1 MSSRKNIMKNKFDK
15 DGNPSIGTVVYV
27 DSESV
32 LAQLTTENFD
42 SVRVGAMVGIY
53 THFGGVY
60 IIGTVSKI
68 TSQFDESEDN
78 DKILSNQFKLNIVG
92 TFYEK
97 IGERN
102 NILQRGVSI
111 YPRLND
117 VVFAFSQKNL
127 TLLMTSSSSN
137 VSIEKQLDIG
147 SFSINNTSRAVL
159 DGNKFFQKHAAIV
172 GSTGSGKSWT
182 VATLLEKASKLNYD
196 NIIVFD
202 IHGEYY
208 PLTEGK
214 EKIAD
219 KLSLGRDSN
228 FQLPY
233 WLLNRSELLSMF
245 VDHGDNDAPNQISR
259 FTKHILDLKKQS
271 INCFEGNDITVDSPI
286 PFNIKT
292 VVELLKKDDE
302 ETIQAS
308 GSGTRTKKGIW
319 NGKLTRFISRLETK
333 MNDARYGFMFN
344 PKAATMESSWLLEF
358 YSSLLSNNSEKKGI
372 KIIDLSEVPS
382 DILPT
387 VTGTLARLLFDFQ
400 SWTLSSDRTPIA
412 ILADEAHLY
421 IPQNG
426 NSSEK
431 QAARNFERIAKEGR
445 KYGMSLVIVSQRPSE
460 VNATVLSQASN
471 FVVLRLNNESDKN
484 RIKNLLPD
492 NMNDA
497 LSQLPLL
504 ELGEAIIIG
513 DSIILPNKIRIDTP
527 TLKPDSN
534 TIAFWDD
541 WETKELTNDHL
552 SRTIKNILSQS
563 FLP

>member
-1 MSSRKNIMKNKFDK
+1 MSSRKDIMTNKFDK
-15 DGNPSIGTVVYV
+15 EGNTSIGKVVYV
-27 DSESV
+27 DSENV

-42 SVRVGAMVGIY
+42 SVHVGAMVGIY
-53 THFGGVY
+53 TSFGGVY

-78 DKILSNQFKLNIVG
+78 DKISSNQFKLNIVG

-97 IGERN
+97 IGEKN
-102 NILQRGVSI
+102 NILRKGVSI

-117 VVFAFSQKNL
+117 VVFAFSQLNL

-137 VSIEKQLDIG
+137 VSAEKQLDIG
-147 SFSINNTSRAVL
+147 SFSINDTSRAVL

-208 PLTEGK
+208 PLAEGK

-219 KLSLGRDSN
+219 KLSLGRDSD

-271 INCFEGNDITVDSPI
+271 IKCDEFNDITVDSPI
-286 PFNIKT
+286 PFNIKN

-302 ETIQAS
+302 DMIPTS
-308 GSGTRTKKGIW
+308 GSRTKKGIW

-344 PKAATMESSWLLEF
+344 PKEETMEPSWLLEF
-358 YSSLLSNNSEKKGI
+358 YSSLLSNNIERKGI

-400 SWTLSSDRTPIA
+400 SWTLSSDRTPVA

-431 QAARNFERIAKEGR
+431 QATRNFERISKEGR

-492 NMNDA
+492 NMNDT

-513 DSIILPNKIRIDTP
+513 DSIILPNKIKIDTP

-541 WETKELTNDHL
+541 WETKAVTNNHL